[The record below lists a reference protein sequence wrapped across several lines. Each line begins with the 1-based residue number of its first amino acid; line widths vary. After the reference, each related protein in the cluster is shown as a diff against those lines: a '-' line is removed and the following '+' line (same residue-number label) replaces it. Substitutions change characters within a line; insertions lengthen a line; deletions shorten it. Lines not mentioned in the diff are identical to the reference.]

1 MKSIACALLTTLPFL
16 FSSCSPSVDLS
27 STPAVDLSSTP
38 AHDLKNRMVIS
49 VRDQKLLVVKNGEP
63 IKAYSVSTS
72 RFGLGSQSGSYRTP
86 LGDHVIAKKIG
97 KGAPKGAVFKSR
109 RQTGVILKPNAKGRD
124 PIVTRI
130 LWLSGKERH
139 NLNTYRRFIYIHGT
153 PVEKE
158 IGRPVSYGCIRM
170 KSKDIIDLYHR
181 VSEGIEVEIIRGSLR
196 TTPEGQT
203 YYTRNSVW
211 GRINPTRW

>member
-1 MKSIACALLTTLPFL
+1 LPFL

-27 STPAVDLSSTP
+27 STPA
-38 AHDLKNRMVIS
+38 HDLKNKMVIS
-49 VRDQKLLVVKNGEP
+49 ARDQVVISARDQKLLVVKNGEP

-181 VSEGIEVEIIRGSLR
+181 VSEGTEVKIIRGSLR
-196 TTPEGQT
+196 TTPAGQT

-211 GRINPTRW
+211 SRINPTRW

>member
-1 MKSIACALLTTLPFL
+1 MKSIACALLTTLSFL
-16 FSSCSPSVDLS
+16 FSSCSPSIDVSSTPSVDVS
-27 STPAVDLSSTP
+27 STPAR
-38 AHDLKNRMVIS
+38 DLKNKMVIS
-49 VRDQKLLVVKNGEP
+49 VRDQKILVVKNGEP
-63 IKAYSVSTS
+63 IKAYPVSTS

-86 LGDHVIAKKIG
+86 LGNHVIAMKIG
-97 KGAPKGAVFKSR
+97 EGAPEGAVFKSR

-130 LWLSGKERH
+130 LWLSGKESH
-139 NLNTYRRFIYIHGT
+139 NLNTFRRLIYIHGT

-170 KSKDIIDLYHR
+170 KSRDIIDLYRR
-181 VSEGIEVEIIRGSLR
+181 VGEGTEVKIIRGSLR
-196 TTPEGQT
+196 ATSAGRT

-211 GRINPTRW
+211 NRINPIRW

>member
-1 MKSIACALLTTLPFL
+1 MKSISCALLTTLSLL
-16 FSSCSPSVDLS
+16 FSSCGPSVDLS
-27 STPAVDLSSTP
+27 SPPSVNLSSTP
-38 AHDLKNRMVIS
+38 ARDLKNKMVIS
-49 VRDQKLLVVKNGEP
+49 VRDQKILVVNNEEP
-63 IKAYSVSTS
+63 IKAYPISTS

-86 LGDHVIAKKIG
+86 LGNHVIAKKIG
-97 KGAPKGAVFKSR
+97 EGAPKGAVFKSR

-130 LWLSGKERH
+130 LWLSGKESH

-181 VSEGIEVEIIRGSLR
+181 VSEGTEVKIIRGSLS
-196 TTPEGQT
+196 TTPAGRT
-203 YYTRNSVW
+203 YYTRNSIW
-211 GRINPTRW
+211 NRINPTRW

>member
-27 STPAVDLSSTP
+27 STPA
-38 AHDLKNRMVIS
+38 HDLKNKMVIS
-49 VRDQKLLVVKNGEP
+49 ARDQVVISARDQKLLVVKNGEP

-181 VSEGIEVEIIRGSLR
+181 VSEGTEVKIIRGSLR

-211 GRINPTRW
+211 SRINPTRW

>member
-27 STPAVDLSSTP
+27 STPSVDLSSTP
-38 AHDLKNRMVIS
+38 AHDLKNKMVIS

-181 VSEGIEVEIIRGSLR
+181 VSEGTEVKIIRGSLR

>member
-27 STPAVDLSSTP
+27 STPAVDLNSTP

-181 VSEGIEVEIIRGSLR
+181 VSEGTEVKIIRGSLR

>member
-27 STPAVDLSSTP
+27 STPA
-38 AHDLKNRMVIS
+38 HDLQNKMVIS
-49 VRDQKLLVVKNGEP
+49 ARDQVVISARDQKLLVVKNGEP

-181 VSEGIEVEIIRGSLR
+181 VSEGTEVKIIRGSLR
-196 TTPEGQT
+196 TTPAGQT

-211 GRINPTRW
+211 SRINPTRW

>member
-27 STPAVDLSSTP
+27 STPAVDLNSTP

-181 VSEGIEVEIIRGSLR
+181 VSEGTEVKIIRGSLR
-196 TTPEGQT
+196 TTPAGQT

>member
-1 MKSIACALLTTLPFL
+1 M
-16 FSSCSPSVDLS
+16 S
-27 STPAVDLSSTP
+27 STPAR
-38 AHDLKNRMVIS
+38 DLKNKMVIS
-49 VRDQKLLVVKNGEP
+49 VRDQKILVVNNEEP
-63 IKAYSVSTS
+63 IKAYPISTS

-86 LGDHVIAKKIG
+86 LGNHVIAKKIG

-130 LWLSGKERH
+130 LWLSGKESH

-153 PVEKE
+153 PVEKQ

-181 VSEGIEVEIIRGSLR
+181 VSEGTEVKIIRGSLS
-196 TTPEGQT
+196 TTPAGRT
-203 YYTRNSVW
+203 YYTRNSIW
-211 GRINPTRW
+211 NRINPTRW

>member
-27 STPAVDLSSTP
+27 STPAVDLNSTP

-130 LWLSGKERH
+130 LWLSGKERN

-181 VSEGIEVEIIRGSLR
+181 VSEGTEVKIIRGSLR

>member
-38 AHDLKNRMVIS
+38 AHDIKNRMVIS

-181 VSEGIEVEIIRGSLR
+181 VSEGTEVKIIRGSLR

>member
-27 STPAVDLSSTP
+27 STPAVDLNSTP

-130 LWLSGKERH
+130 LWLSGKEMH

-181 VSEGIEVEIIRGSLR
+181 VSEGTEVKIIRGSLR

>member
-27 STPAVDLSSTP
+27 STPAVDLNSTP

-130 LWLSGKERH
+130 LWLSCKERH

-181 VSEGIEVEIIRGSLR
+181 VSEGTEVKIIRGSLR

>member
-27 STPAVDLSSTP
+27 STTAVDLNSTP

-181 VSEGIEVEIIRGSLR
+181 VSEGTEVKIIRGSLR

>member
-1 MKSIACALLTTLPFL
+1 MKSIACALLTTLSFL
-16 FSSCSPSVDLS
+16 FSSCSPSIDVSSTPSVDVS
-27 STPAVDLSSTP
+27 STPAR
-38 AHDLKNRMVIS
+38 DLKNKIFIS
-49 VRDQKLLVVKNGEP
+49 VRDQKILVVKNGEP
-63 IKAYSVSTS
+63 IKAYPVSTS

-86 LGDHVIAKKIG
+86 LGNHVIAMKIG
-97 KGAPKGAVFKSR
+97 EGAPEGAVFKSR

-130 LWLSGKERH
+130 LWLSGKESH
-139 NLNTYRRFIYIHGT
+139 NLNTFRRLIYIHGT

-181 VSEGIEVEIIRGSLR
+181 VSEGTEVKIIRGSLR
-196 TTPEGQT
+196 TIPAGRT
-203 YYTRNSVW
+203 YYTRNSIW
-211 GRINPTRW
+211 SRNNPTRW

>member
-1 MKSIACALLTTLPFL
+1 MKSIACALLTTLSLL

-27 STPAVDLSSTP
+27 PPPSVNISSTP
-38 AHDLKNRMVIS
+38 ARDLKNKMVIS
-49 VRDQKLLVVKNGEP
+49 VRDQKILVVNNEEP
-63 IKAYSVSTS
+63 IKAYPISTS

-86 LGDHVIAKKIG
+86 LGNHVIAKKIG
-97 KGAPKGAVFKSR
+97 EGAPKGAVFKSR

-130 LWLSGKERH
+130 LWLSGKESH

-181 VSEGIEVEIIRGSLR
+181 VSEGTEVKIIRGSLR

>member
-27 STPAVDLSSTP
+27 STPAVDLNSTP

-181 VSEGIEVEIIRGSLR
+181 VSE
-196 TTPEGQT
+196 
-203 YYTRNSVW
+203 
-211 GRINPTRW
+211 

>member
-38 AHDLKNRMVIS
+38 AHDLKNKMVIS

-181 VSEGIEVEIIRGSLR
+181 VSEGTEVKIIRGSLR

>member
-27 STPAVDLSSTP
+27 STPA
-38 AHDLKNRMVIS
+38 HDLKNKMVIS
-49 VRDQKLLVVKNGEP
+49 ARDQVVISARDQKLLVVKNGEP

-181 VSEGIEVEIIRGSLR
+181 VSEGTEVKIIRGSLR
-196 TTPEGQT
+196 TTPAGQT

-211 GRINPTRW
+211 SRINPTRW

>member
-27 STPAVDLSSTP
+27 STPA
-38 AHDLKNRMVIS
+38 HDLKNKMVIS
-49 VRDQKLLVVKNGEP
+49 ARDQVVISARDQKLLVVKNGEP

-181 VSEGIEVEIIRGSLR
+181 VSEGTEVKIIRGSLR
-196 TTPEGQT
+196 TIPAGQT

-211 GRINPTRW
+211 SRINPTRW

>member
-1 MKSIACALLTTLPFL
+1 MKSIACALLTTLPSL

-27 STPAVDLSSTP
+27 STPAVDLNSTP

-181 VSEGIEVEIIRGSLR
+181 VSEGTEVKIIRGSLR

>member
-1 MKSIACALLTTLPFL
+1 MKSIACVLLTTFSLL

-27 STPAVDLSSTP
+27 PPPSVNVSSTP
-38 AHDLKNRMVIS
+38 ARYLKNKMVIS
-49 VRDQKLLVVKNGEP
+49 VRDQKILVVNNEEP
-63 IKAYSVSTS
+63 IKAYPISTS

-86 LGDHVIAKKIG
+86 LGNHVIAKKIG
-97 KGAPKGAVFKSR
+97 EGAPKGAVFKSR

-130 LWLSGKERH
+130 LWLSGKESH

-181 VSEGIEVEIIRGSLR
+181 VSEGTEVKIIRGSLR

>member
-181 VSEGIEVEIIRGSLR
+181 VSEGTEVKIIRGSLR

>member
-1 MKSIACALLTTLPFL
+1 MKSIACALLTTLLFL

-38 AHDLKNRMVIS
+38 AHDLKNKMVIS

-181 VSEGIEVEIIRGSLR
+181 VSEGTEVKIIRGSLR
-196 TTPEGQT
+196 TTPAGQT
-203 YYTRNSVW
+203 YYTRNSFW
-211 GRINPTRW
+211 SRINPTRW

>member
-27 STPAVDLSSTP
+27 STPAVDLNSTP

-124 PIVTRI
+124 QIVTRI

-139 NLNTYRRFIYIHGT
+139 NLNTYRSFIYIHGT

-181 VSEGIEVEIIRGSLR
+181 VSEGTEVKIIRGSLR

>member
-1 MKSIACALLTTLPFL
+1 MKSIACALLTSLLFL
-16 FSSCSPSVDLS
+16 SSSCTPSVDLS
-27 STPAVDLSSTP
+27 STQGVDLSSTP
-38 AHDLKNRMVIS
+38 AHDLKNKMVIS
-49 VRDQKLLVVKNGEP
+49 VRDQKLLVEKNGEP

-158 IGRPVSYGCIRM
+158 IGGPVSYGCIRM
-170 KSKDIIDLYHR
+170 KSKDIVDLYHR
-181 VSEGIEVEIIRGSLR
+181 VSEGTEVKIIRGSLR
-196 TTPEGQT
+196 TTPAGQA

-211 GRINPTRW
+211 SRINPIRW